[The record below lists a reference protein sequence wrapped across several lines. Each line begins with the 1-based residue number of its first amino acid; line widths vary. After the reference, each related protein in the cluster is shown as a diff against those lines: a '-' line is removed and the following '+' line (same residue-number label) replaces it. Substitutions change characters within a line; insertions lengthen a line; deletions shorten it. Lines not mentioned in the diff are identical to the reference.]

1 MENLSKIHVGNC
13 NKTYLL
19 LIQRFHDSYATL
31 VLLYQGPHPSLQMS
45 VLSLASLLQSLPL
58 LANVEKC
65 SSVSH
70 LCEQMALL
78 WMRASFHVL
87 EMSAKYMFF

>member
-1 MENLSKIHVGNC
+1 M
-13 NKTYLL
+13 
-19 LIQRFHDSYATL
+19 
-31 VLLYQGPHPSLQMS
+31 LLYQGPHPSLQMS
-45 VLSLASLLQSLPL
+45 VLSLVSLLQSLPL
-58 LANVEKC
+58 LANVETR

-78 WMRASFHVL
+78 WTRASFHDVL